1 MMRFLFVVAAFILI
15 SSPSFHAK
23 EEEVDKDFFFACSGG
38 KADQVWKYLQEH
50 PGEYDNTITK
60 HESVDQI
67 VFLLTY
73 PVSIID
79 WNNAHTPEGETC
91 LHLAA
96 IPGSE
101 SVTKL
106 LLESG
111 ADPNVRTT
119 FEGGLRMHPL
129 SWNIYGG
136 HYENVKLLLEHGA
149 HVNADVDDGKGNAI
163 TVLDA
168 NSKFLGGE
176 PGPYTEQAEK
186 IQKLL
191 LEYGAKAYVELQ
203 EYL

>member
-50 PGEYDNTITK
+50 P
-60 HESVDQI
+60 
-67 VFLLTY
+67 
-73 PVSIID
+73 D

-168 NSKFLGGE
+168 NAKFLGGE